1 MEALTALL
9 PAVPVALWWTLAAAM
24 VVTGLAGTVL
34 PVLPGVLLVLAGLA
48 LGAWIDGFERV
59 GGWTMA
65 IVAVLAALALATD
78 VVAALLGAKRVGASR
93 WALAG
98 AAAGTVLGL
107 FMGLVGV
114 LYMPFVGAVAGELY
128 ALRAADG
135 AASQRALKVG
145 TATWIGLIVGT
156 AVKIALACLMVGVFL
171 ADLLLG

>member
-1 MEALTALL
+1 
-9 PAVPVALWWTLAAAM
+9 VS
-24 VVTGLAGTVL
+24 
-34 PVLPGVLLVLAGLA
+34 
-48 LGAWIDGFERV
+48 
-59 GGWTMA
+59 GWTMA
-65 IVAVLAALALATD
+65 IVAVLAALAVATD
-78 VVAALLGAKRVGASR
+78 FVAALLGAKRVGASR

-114 LYMPFVGAVAGELY
+114 LFMPFVGAVAGELY
-128 ALRAADG
+128 AQRSADG

-145 TATWIGLIVGT
+145 TATWIGLILGT

>member
-1 MEALTALL
+1 MEALSTLM
-9 PAVPVALWWTLAAAM
+9 PAVPAALWWTFAAAM
-24 VVTGLAGTVL
+24 VLTGLAGTVL

-59 GGWTMA
+59 SGWTMA
-65 IVAVLAALALATD
+65 IVAVLAALAVATD
-78 VVAALLGAKRVGASR
+78 FVAALLGAKRVGASR

-114 LYMPFVGAVAGELY
+114 LFMPFVGAVAGELY

-135 AASQRALKVG
+135 VASQRALKVG
-145 TATWIGLIVGT
+145 TATWIGLIIGT

-171 ADLLLG
+171 ADLLFG